1 MPKSSALV
9 VRTKLKNYKSKWQP
23 VLFVPT
29 NLIYTLSLTRRLAS
43 FFSVVMQCSNPSSK
57 IDCVLASSS
66 TSSSWLPPCWSPL
79 SSRSPVRWG
88 RFFGRE
94 LVEETPEDKITI
106 YWLKVSDKNVLIK
119 IYWLK
124 LNLFQ
129 KTFNLFKALNC
140 QILKISVLK
149 LINSYP

>member
-106 YWLKVSDKNVLIK
+106 YWLKVSDQNLLIK

-129 KTFNLFKALNC
+129 KTFNLFKALNW

>member
-43 FFSVVMQCSNPSSK
+43 FFSLVMQCWNPSSK

-79 SSRSPVRWG
+79 SSRLPVRWG
-88 RFFGRE
+88 HFFGKE
-94 LVEETPEDKITI
+94 LVEETPKDKITI